1 MEFIR
6 KEEYTVKPN
15 EKILSLINALIRVG
29 SVVVVLLLEI
39 GLILV
44 GVVMLHRSAM
54 GVYLLLQVFSVPL
67 IYFMVNKEP
76 RYKLNWVL
84 IIFLLPGGG
93 FLLYFLWGSKR
104 EFSWFNRAFRRAE
117 QEIIESVP
125 IRSDVEQRCYASYP
139 NEAPIGRYLARAGY
153 PVFENEGVRFFNCGA
168 AMYESLIPDLKAAKK
183 SIHIETF
190 ILDKGEIWDEIFE
203 ILKQKVAE
211 GVEVCMVLDDFGCLK
226 ASTPSFRKEVR
237 QAGIRLT
244 FFAPINKD
252 ILHVSFNFRTH
263 QKYLLI
269 DEKIGYCGGINLA
282 DEYFD
287 RKERFG
293 YWKDSATRIEGE
305 AVRSMEAM
313 FLVMWQ
319 VCTKERK
326 KLSPLP
332 PREASQAEAFV
343 RPFDGGPAKNPDNP
357 VQALYDMVIA
367 RAAEHLYITT
377 PYLVLDR
384 QMTANLIR
392 AAQSGVDVRIMMPG
406 IYDKGYVHAVSRHNF
421 GPLLRHGIRIF
432 EYTPGFLHAKELVTD
447 GNLAICGSVN
457 LDFRSLWE
465 HYECGVLFTGGQIV
479 KDIAED
485 IAQIQADSREI
496 TYEEWK
502 HRSVFQKITE
512 CVLNL
517 LAPLM

>member
-1 MEFIR
+1 M
-6 KEEYTVKPN
+6 
-15 EKILSLINALIRVG
+15 
-29 SVVVVLLLEI
+29 
-39 GLILV
+39 
-44 GVVMLHRSAM
+44 
-54 GVYLLLQVFSVPL
+54 
-67 IYFMVNKEP
+67 
-76 RYKLNWVL
+76 
-84 IIFLLPGGG
+84 
-93 FLLYFLWGSKR
+93 
-104 EFSWFNRAFRRAE
+104 
-117 QEIIESVP
+117 
-125 IRSDVEQRCYASYP
+125 
-139 NEAPIGRYLARAGY
+139 
-153 PVFENEGVRFFNCGA
+153 
-168 AMYESLIPDLKAAKK
+168 
-183 SIHIETF
+183 
-190 ILDKGEIWDEIFE
+190 
-203 ILKQKVAE
+203 
-211 GVEVCMVLDDFGCLK
+211 
-226 ASTPSFRKEVR
+226 
-237 QAGIRLT
+237 
-244 FFAPINKD
+244 
-252 ILHVSFNFRTH
+252 SFNFRTH

-421 GPLLRHGIRIF
+421 GPLLRQVSA
-432 EYTPGFLHAKELVTD
+432 FLNIHRVFCMQRSWLQMATLPFAD
-447 GNLAICGSVN
+447 RLIWISAACGNIMSAACCLPA
-457 LDFRSLWE
+457 
-465 HYECGVLFTGGQIV
+465 V
-479 KDIAED
+479 K
-485 IAQIQADSREI
+485 
-496 TYEEWK
+496 
-502 HRSVFQKITE
+502 
-512 CVLNL
+512 L
-517 LAPLM
+517 